1 MSEKLKELLEK
12 INQEGVQQAGE
23 NAKVIE
29 LQAKKN
35 AERIISSAKNKAHSI
50 IEEAED
56 IAEKTKKTGEVAL
69 KQASRDLMLSLKDE
83 IRKIFSKI
91 VASETAKA
99 VSSEDIVNL
108 LVELIENYIKKGGAS
123 SDVAVLV
130 KKEDLEKL
138 KKTMLSKL
146 KEKVKEGIEF
156 KASPNINAGFSISFD
171 KGKSFFDFTDEG
183 LTQALCAY
191 LNPELTKLLK

>member
-23 NAKVIE
+23 SAKAIE
-29 LQAKKN
+29 LQAKKD
-35 AERIISSAKNKAHSI
+35 AEKIIADAKNKAQSI
-50 IEEAED
+50 VGDAKD
-56 IAEKTKKTGEVAL
+56 TAEKTRKTGEIAL
-69 KQASRDLMLSLKDE
+69 KQASRDLILSLKDE
-83 IRKIFSKI
+83 IKRIFGKI

-99 VSSEDIVNL
+99 VSSEDIVDL
-108 LVELIENYIKKGGAS
+108 LGELIENYIKKGGAS
-123 SDVAVLV
+123 SDVTVLV
-130 KKEDLEKL
+130 KKEDLEKF

-156 KASPNINAGFSISFD
+156 KTSPNINAGFSISFD
-171 KGKSFFDFTDEG
+171 KGKSFFDFTDEA
-183 LTQALCAY
+183 LTEALYAY